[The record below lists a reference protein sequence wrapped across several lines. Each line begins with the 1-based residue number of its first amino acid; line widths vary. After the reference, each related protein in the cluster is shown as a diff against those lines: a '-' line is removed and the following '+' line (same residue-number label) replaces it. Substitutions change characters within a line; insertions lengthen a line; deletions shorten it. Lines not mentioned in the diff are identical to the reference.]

1 MAREP
6 EPRDLGKVTEPTTIV
21 GIDVGTTKICT
32 VVGEVQEDEMLR
44 IIGVGIAPS
53 RGLRKGVVV
62 NVHEA
67 TEAIS
72 ASVRKAERISGY
84 EINNAFVGVGGG
96 HISAINS
103 RGVVGI
109 SRGSRGI
116 AEADIERALDAARAI
131 AIPHNREII
140 HTIPRGC
147 TVDGQEGVK
156 DPIGMQGIRLEIEA
170 HIVTGAS
177 TSVSNLVKCVREA
190 GVEIDDLIL
199 QPLASGE
206 AVLKQSE
213 REMGVVLADIGGGT
227 TDIGI
232 FIEGSI
238 WHTIILGTGGEHVT
252 RDVAVGL
259 RTPFNTAEELKIQ
272 YGNAMPTSLSTDEL
286 IEVTSFGNGAREAM
300 SRLRLAEVIEARA
313 EEILTLILREVK
325 RSGYDGLLAAG
336 LVLCGGTA
344 ELSGFTQLAQQVMQM
359 PVRVGT
365 PHDLQGLTDVL
376 ESPAYATS
384 VGLLLWG
391 MRHAPIREAVGRPRR
406 PPSVLWPRIRDW
418 LRAFLPG

>member
-1 MAREP
+1 MSK
-6 EPRDLGKVTEPTTIV
+6 GQNVTEPRTVV

-32 VVGEVQEDEMLR
+32 LVGETYEDGQLR
-44 IIGVGIAPS
+44 IIGVGLAPS
-53 RGLRKGVVV
+53 LGLRKGVVV

-67 TEAIS
+67 TEAIT

-84 EINNAFVGVGGG
+84 DITSAFVGVGGG

-103 RGVVGI
+103 RGVVAI
-109 SRGSRGI
+109 SRTTRGI
-116 AEADIERALDAARAI
+116 TQFDIDRALDAARAI

-140 HTIPRGC
+140 HTVPRGYI
-147 TVDGQEGVK
+147 VDGQEGVK
-156 DPIGMQGIRLEIEA
+156 DPIGMQGIRLEVEA

-177 TSVSNLVKCVREA
+177 TSVSNLVKCVRDV

-206 AVLKQSE
+206 AVLKESE

-227 TDIGI
+227 TDIGL
-232 FIEGSI
+232 FIDGSI
-238 WHTIILGTGGEHVT
+238 WHTVVLGTGGEHLT

-272 YGNAMPTSLSTDEL
+272 YGHAIPTSLTTDEL
-286 IEVTSFGNGAREAM
+286 IEVTSFGDGTRQLV
-300 SRLRLAEVIEARA
+300 SRLQLAEVIEARA
-313 EEILTLILREVK
+313 EEILTLIRREVK

-336 LVLCGGTA
+336 LVMCGGSA
-344 ELSGFTQLAQQVMQM
+344 ELAGFQGLAQQVLQL
-359 PVRVGT
+359 PVRVGR

-376 ESPAYATS
+376 ESPAYATA

-391 MRHAPIREAVGRPRR
+391 RRHMQMGEPEPKRKR
-406 PPSVLWPRIRDW
+406 PPSLFAQRIRDW
-418 LRAFLPG
+418 FRAFLPG

>member
-1 MAREP
+1 MTDR
-6 EPRDLGKVTEPTTIV
+6 KTIV

-32 VVGEVQEDEMLR
+32 LVGEVYEDGQLR
-44 IIGVGIAPS
+44 IIGVGVAPS

-62 NVHEA
+62 NVQEA
-67 TEAIS
+67 TEAIT

-84 EINNAFVGVGGG
+84 EITSAYVGIGGG

-109 SRGSRGI
+109 SRTARGI
-116 AEADIERALDAARAI
+116 SEFDIERALDAARAI

-140 HTIPRGC
+140 HTIPRGYL
-147 TVDGQEGVK
+147 VDGQEGVK
-156 DPIGMQGIRLEIEA
+156 DPIGMQGIRLEVET

-177 TSVSNLVKCVREA
+177 TSVSNLVKCIRAA

-206 AVLKQSE
+206 AVLKGPE

-227 TDIGI
+227 TDIAI

-238 WHTIILGTGGEHVT
+238 WHTIVLGTGGEHLT

-272 YGNAMPTSLSTDEL
+272 YGHAMVASLTTDEL
-286 IEVTSFGNGAREAM
+286 IEVTSFGNGARQSV
-300 SRLRLAEVIEARA
+300 SRLQLSEVIEARA
-313 EEILTLILREVK
+313 EEILSLILREVK

-336 LVLCGGTA
+336 LVMCGGTA
-344 ELSGFTQLAQQVMQM
+344 ELAGFKDLAQQVLAL
-359 PVRVGT
+359 PVRVGK
-365 PHDLQGLTDVL
+365 PQDLQGLTDVL
-376 ESPAYATS
+376 DSPAYATS

-391 MRHAPIREAVGRPRR
+391 MRHQQADKPEPRR
-406 PPSVLWPRIRDW
+406 TRSPGRVWSSVRNWI
-418 LRAFLPG
+418 RAFLPG

>member
-1 MAREP
+1 M
-6 EPRDLGKVTEPTTIV
+6 TEPKTIV

-32 VVGEVQEDEMLR
+32 LVGEIYEDGQLR
-44 IIGVGIAPS
+44 IIGVGVSPS

-62 NVHEA
+62 NVQEA
-67 TEAIS
+67 TEAIT

-84 EINNAFVGVGGG
+84 EITSAFVGIGGG

-109 SRGSRGI
+109 SRSARGI
-116 AEADIERALDAARAI
+116 SHLDIERALDAARAI

-140 HTIPRGC
+140 HTIPRGYL
-147 TVDGQEGVK
+147 VDGQEGVK
-156 DPIGMQGIRLEIEA
+156 DPIGMQGIRLEVET

-177 TSVSNLVKCVREA
+177 TSVSNLVKCLREA
-190 GVEIDDLIL
+190 GVDIDDLIL

-206 AVLKQSE
+206 AVLKDTE

-238 WHTIILGTGGEHVT
+238 WHTVILGTGGEHLT

-272 YGNAMPTSLSTDEL
+272 YGHALPASLTTDEL
-286 IEVTSFGNGAREAM
+286 IEVTSFGNGARQSV
-300 SRLRLAEVIEARA
+300 SRLQLSEVIEARA
-313 EEILTLILREVK
+313 EEILSLILREVK

-336 LVLCGGTA
+336 LVMCGGTA
-344 ELSGFTQLAQQVMQM
+344 DLAGFKDLAQHVLQL
-359 PVRVGT
+359 PVRVGK
-365 PHDLQGLTDVL
+365 PQDLQGLTDVL
-376 ESPAYATS
+376 DSPAYATA
-384 VGLLLWG
+384 VGLLTWG
-391 MRHAPIREAVGRPRR
+391 MRHKQVGEPEPRRRR
-406 PPSVLWPRIRDW
+406 PPSELWSKLRDW
-418 LRAFLPG
+418 FRAFLPG

>member
-1 MAREP
+1 VRN
-6 EPRDLGKVTEPTTIV
+6 VTEPRTIV

-32 VVGEVQEDEMLR
+32 LVGEVYEDGQLR
-44 IIGVGIAPS
+44 IIGVGISPS

-67 TEAIS
+67 TEAIT

-84 EINNAFVGVGGG
+84 EIASAYIGVGGG

-109 SRGSRGI
+109 SRGVRGI
-116 AEADIERALDAARAI
+116 GQFDIDRALDAARAI

-140 HTIPRGC
+140 HTIPRGYV
-147 TVDGQEGVK
+147 VDGQEGVK
-156 DPIGMQGIRLEIEA
+156 DPIGMQGIRLEVEA

-177 TSVSNLVKCVREA
+177 TSVSNLVKCVRDA

-206 AVLKQSE
+206 AVLREQE

-238 WHTIILGTGGEHVT
+238 WHTIVLGTGGEHLT

-272 YGNAMPTSLSTDEL
+272 YGHAMAASLTTDEL
-286 IEVTSFGNGAREAM
+286 IEVTSFGNGARQSV
-300 SRLRLAEVIEARA
+300 SRLQLAEVIEARA
-313 EEILTLILREVK
+313 EEILALIRREVK

-336 LVLCGGTA
+336 LVMCGGSA
-344 ELSGFTQLAQQVMQM
+344 ELAGFNELAQSVLQL
-359 PVRVGT
+359 PVRVGR

-376 ESPAYATS
+376 ESPAYATA

-391 MRHAPIREAVGRPRR
+391 VRQMGADKPETRR
-406 PPSVLWPRIRDW
+406 TGQPSIFWQRVRDW
-418 LRAFLPG
+418 FRAFLPG

>member
-1 MAREP
+1 MV
-6 EPRDLGKVTEPTTIV
+6 EPRTIV

-32 VVGEVQEDEMLR
+32 LVGEAYDDGQLR
-44 IIGVGIAPS
+44 IIGVGVAPS

-67 TEAIS
+67 TEAIT

-84 EINNAFVGVGGG
+84 EIESAYVGVGGG
-96 HISAINS
+96 HVSAINS

-109 SRGSRGI
+109 SRGERGI
-116 AEADIERALDAARAI
+116 SQFDIERALDAARAI

-140 HTIPRGC
+140 HTIPRGYV
-147 TVDGQEGVK
+147 VDGQGGVK
-156 DPIGMQGIRLEIEA
+156 DPIGMQGIRLEVEA

-206 AVLKQSE
+206 AVLRESE
-213 REMGVVLADIGGGT
+213 QEMGVVLADIGGGT

-238 WHTIILGTGGEHVT
+238 WHTIVLGTGGEHLT

-259 RTPFNTAEELKIQ
+259 RTPFNTAEELKIK
-272 YGNAMPTSLSTDEL
+272 YGHAVPTSLTTDEL
-286 IEVTSFGNGAREAM
+286 IEVTSFGDGARESV

-336 LVLCGGTA
+336 LVLCGGSA
-344 ELSGFTQLAQQVMQM
+344 ELMGFKELATQVLRL

-391 MRHAPIREAVGRPRR
+391 THYAHDSEPEPRRKR
-406 PPSVLWPRIRDW
+406 PPSIFWQRVRDW
-418 LRAFLPG
+418 FRAFLPG

>member
-1 MAREP
+1 M
-6 EPRDLGKVTEPTTIV
+6 TEANTLV

-32 VVGEVQEDEMLR
+32 LVAETYEDGQLR
-44 IIGVGIAPS
+44 IIGVGVAPS

-67 TEAIS
+67 TEAIA
-72 ASVRKAERISGY
+72 ASVQKAERISGY
-84 EINNAFVGVGGG
+84 EIASAFVGIGGG

-109 SRGSRGI
+109 SRGARGI
-116 AEADIERALDAARAI
+116 SQSDIDRALDAARAI

-140 HTIPRGC
+140 HTIPRGYV
-147 TVDGQEGVK
+147 VDGQEGVK
-156 DPIGMQGIRLEIEA
+156 DPIGMQGIRLEVEA

-177 TSVSNLVKCVREA
+177 TSVSNLVKCVRNA

-206 AVLKQSE
+206 AVLRDNE
-213 REMGVVLADIGGGT
+213 REMGVVLADVGGGT
-227 TDIGI
+227 TDIGL

-238 WHTIILGTGGEHVT
+238 WHTVVLGTGGEHLT

-259 RTPFNTAEELKIQ
+259 RTPFNAAEELKIK
-272 YGNAMPTSLSTDEL
+272 YGHAMPSSLAHDEL
-286 IEVTSFGNGAREAM
+286 IEVTSFGNGAREQV
-300 SRLRLAEVIEARA
+300 SRLQLAEVIEARA
-313 EEILTLILREVK
+313 EEILSLIMREIK

-344 ELSGFTQLAQQVMQM
+344 ELTGFGELAQQMLGL
-359 PVRVGT
+359 PVRIGR

-391 MRHAPIREAVGRPRR
+391 QRSSQASESESRRPRS
-406 PPSVLWPRIRDW
+406 PSVFWPRVRDW
-418 LRAFLPG
+418 FRAFLPG

>member
-1 MAREP
+1 
-6 EPRDLGKVTEPTTIV
+6 VTEVKTIV

-32 VVGEVQEDEMLR
+32 LVGEANDDGLLR
-44 IIGVGIAPS
+44 IIGVGVSPS

-84 EINNAFVGVGGG
+84 EIANAFVGVGGG
-96 HISAINS
+96 HVSAINS

-109 SRGSRGI
+109 SRSARGI
-116 AEADIERALDAARAI
+116 SESDIERALDAARAI

-140 HTIPRGC
+140 HTIPRGYV
-147 TVDGQEGVK
+147 VDGQEGVK
-156 DPIGMQGIRLEIEA
+156 DPVGMQGIRLEVEA

-206 AVLKQSE
+206 AVLRENEQ
-213 REMGVVLADIGGGT
+213 EMGVVLADIGGGT
-227 TDIGI
+227 ADIGI

-238 WHTIILGTGGEHVT
+238 WHTIILGTGGEHLT

-259 RTPFNTAEELKIQ
+259 RTPFNTAEELKIK
-272 YGNAMPTSLSTDEL
+272 YGHAMPSSMLTDEL
-286 IEVTSFGNGAREAM
+286 IEVTSFGNGARQEV
-300 SRLRLAEVIEARA
+300 SRLHLAEVIEARA
-313 EEILTLILREVK
+313 EEILSLIVREVK

-344 ELSGFTQLAQQVMQM
+344 ELAGFKDLAEQM
-359 PVRVGT
+359 LRLPVRVGT

-391 MRHAPIREAVGRPRR
+391 MRHSPVPDVERKPRR
-406 PPSVLWPRIRDW
+406 PPSVFWPRVREW
-418 LRAFLPG
+418 LRAFLPD

>member
-1 MAREP
+1 M
-6 EPRDLGKVTEPTTIV
+6 TEPKTIV

-32 VVGEVQEDEMLR
+32 LVGEIYEDGQLR
-44 IIGVGIAPS
+44 IIGVGVAPS

-62 NVHEA
+62 NVQEA
-67 TEAIS
+67 TEAIT

-84 EINNAFVGVGGG
+84 QITSAYVGIGGG

-109 SRGSRGI
+109 SRTARGI
-116 AEADIERALDAARAI
+116 SEADIERALDAARAI

-140 HTIPRGC
+140 HTIPRGYL
-147 TVDGQEGVK
+147 VDGQEGVK
-156 DPIGMQGIRLEIEA
+156 DPIGMQGIRLEVET

-177 TSVSNLVKCVREA
+177 TSVSNLVKCIRAAEV
-190 GVEIDDLIL
+190 GIDDLIL

-206 AVLKQSE
+206 AVLKGPE

-227 TDIGI
+227 TDIAI

-238 WHTIILGTGGEHVT
+238 WHTVILGTGGEHLT

-259 RTPFNTAEELKIQ
+259 RTPFNTAEELKVQ
-272 YGNAMPTSLSTDEL
+272 YGHALAASLTTDEL
-286 IEVTSFGNGAREAM
+286 IEVTSFGNGARQSV
-300 SRLRLAEVIEARA
+300 SRLQLSEVIEARA
-313 EEILTLILREVK
+313 EEILSLILREVK

-336 LVLCGGTA
+336 LVMCGGTA
-344 ELSGFTQLAQQVMQM
+344 ELAGFRDLAQQVLAL
-359 PVRVGT
+359 PVRVGK
-365 PHDLQGLTDVL
+365 PQDLQGLTDVL
-376 ESPAYATS
+376 DSPAYATS

-391 MRHAPIREAVGRPRR
+391 MRHQQVDRPEPRRSR
-406 PPSVLWPRIRDW
+406 PPSQLWSSVRNWI
-418 LRAFLPG
+418 RAFLPG

>member
-1 MAREP
+1 
-6 EPRDLGKVTEPTTIV
+6 VTETTTIV

-32 VVGEVQEDEMLR
+32 VVGELQEPDLLR
-44 IIGVGIAPS
+44 IIGVGVSPS

-67 TEAIS
+67 TEAIA

-84 EINNAFVGVGGG
+84 DITSAFVGVGGG

-109 SRGSRGI
+109 SRGARGI
-116 AEADIERALDAARAI
+116 TESDIERALDAARAI

-140 HTIPRGC
+140 HTIPRGYV
-147 TVDGQEGVK
+147 VDGQEGVK
-156 DPIGMQGIRLEIEA
+156 DPIGMQGIRLEVEA

-177 TSVSNLVKCVREA
+177 TSVSNLVKCVHEA

-206 AVLKQSE
+206 AVLTQSE

-238 WHTIILGTGGEHVT
+238 WHSIILGTGGEHVT

-259 RTPFNTAEELKIQ
+259 RTPFNTAEELKIK
-272 YGNAMPTSLSTDEL
+272 YGHAMPSSLTTDEL
-286 IEVTSFGNGAREAM
+286 IEVTSFGDGAREAI
-300 SRLRLAEVIEARA
+300 SRLRLSEVIEARA

-344 ELSGFTQLAQQVMQM
+344 ELAGFQQLGQRVLQL
-359 PVRVGT
+359 PVRLGT

-391 MRHAPIREAVGRPRR
+391 MRHGQVSEPERRPRR
-406 PPSVLWPRIRDW
+406 SPNVFLQKTRDW

>member
-1 MAREP
+1 
-6 EPRDLGKVTEPTTIV
+6 VTEPKTVV

-32 VVGEVQEDEMLR
+32 LVGEVYEDAQLR
-44 IIGVGIAPS
+44 IIGVGVAPS

-62 NVHEA
+62 NVQEA
-67 TEAIS
+67 TEAIT
-72 ASVRKAERISGY
+72 ASVQKAERISGY
-84 EINNAFVGVGGG
+84 EIANAFVGIGGG

-109 SRGSRGI
+109 SRGARGI
-116 AEADIERALDAARAI
+116 SQFDIERALDAARAI

-140 HTIPRGC
+140 HTIPRGYV
-147 TVDGQEGVK
+147 VDGQEGVK
-156 DPIGMQGIRLEIEA
+156 DPIGMQGIRLEVEA

-177 TSVSNLVKCVREA
+177 TSVSNLVKCVRNA

-206 AVLKQSE
+206 AVLRANEQ
-213 REMGVVLADIGGGT
+213 EMGVVLADVGGGT
-227 TDIGI
+227 TDIAI

-238 WHTIILGTGGEHVT
+238 WHTVVLGIGGENVT

-259 RTPFNTAEELKIQ
+259 RTPFNTAEELKIK
-272 YGNAMPTSLSTDEL
+272 YGHAVPTSMSGDEL
-286 IEVTSFGNGAREAM
+286 IEVTSFGNGAREEV
-300 SRLRLAEVIEARA
+300 SRLQLAEVIEARA
-313 EEILTLILREVK
+313 EEILSMILREVK

-344 ELSGFTQLAQQVMQM
+344 DLAGIKELANQVLRL
-359 PVRVGT
+359 PARVGS

-384 VGLLLWG
+384 VGLLMWG
-391 MRHAPIREAVGRPRR
+391 MRQTPKQEPEPRRIR
-406 PPSVLWPRIRDW
+406 PPSIAWKRLRDW
-418 LRAFLPG
+418 FRAFLPG

>member
-1 MAREP
+1 MT
-6 EPRDLGKVTEPTTIV
+6 EPRTIV

-32 VVGEVQEDEMLR
+32 LVGEVYEDGQLR
-44 IIGVGIAPS
+44 IIGVGLSPS

-62 NVHEA
+62 NVNEA
-67 TEAIS
+67 TEAIT

-84 EINNAFVGVGGG
+84 EVTSAYVGVGGG
-96 HISAINS
+96 HITAINS

-109 SRGSRGI
+109 SRSARGI
-116 AEADIERALDAARAI
+116 SQFDIERALDAARAI

-140 HTIPRGC
+140 HTIPRGYV
-147 TVDGQEGVK
+147 VDGQEGVK
-156 DPIGMQGIRLEIEA
+156 DPIGMQGIRLEVET

-177 TSVSNLVKCVREA
+177 TSVSNLVKCIRGA

-206 AVLKQSE
+206 AVLKETEQ
-213 REMGVVLADIGGGT
+213 EMGVVLADIGGGT

-238 WHTIILGTGGEHVT
+238 WHTVVLGTGGEHLT

-272 YGNAMPTSLSTDEL
+272 YGHAVPASLATDEL
-286 IEVTSFGNGAREAM
+286 IEVTSFGNGARQSV
-300 SRLRLAEVIEARA
+300 SRLQLAEVIEARA

-336 LVLCGGTA
+336 LVMCGGSA
-344 ELSGFTQLAQQVMQM
+344 DLAGLKDLGQRVLQL
-359 PVRVGT
+359 PVRVGR

-376 ESPAYATS
+376 ESPAYATA

-391 MRHAPIREAVGRPRR
+391 MRHVQMGEPEARTRR
-406 PPSVLWPRIRDW
+406 PQSVFWQQIRNW
-418 LRAFLPG
+418 FRAFLPG

>member
-1 MAREP
+1 MS
-6 EPRDLGKVTEPTTIV
+6 EPRTIV

-32 VVGEVQEDEMLR
+32 LVGEANEDGMLR
-44 IIGVGIAPS
+44 IIGVGVAPS

-67 TEAIS
+67 TEAITT
-72 ASVRKAERISGY
+72 SVRKAERISGY
-84 EINNAFVGVGGG
+84 EITNAFVGIGGG

-109 SRGSRGI
+109 SRSSRGI
-116 AEADIERALDAARAI
+116 SEFDIERALDAARAI

-140 HTIPRGC
+140 HTIPRGYV
-147 TVDGQEGVK
+147 VDGQEGVK
-156 DPIGMQGIRLEIEA
+156 DPIGMQGIRLEVET

-190 GVEIDDLIL
+190 GVQIDDLIL

-206 AVLKQSE
+206 AVLKANE

-238 WHTIILGTGGEHVT
+238 WHTIILGTGGEHLT

-259 RTPFNTAEELKIQ
+259 RTPFNTAEELKVK
-272 YGNAMPTSLSTDEL
+272 YGHALPTSLTTDEL
-286 IEVTSFGNGAREAM
+286 IEVTSFGNGARQEV

-313 EEILTLILREVK
+313 EEILSLILREVK

-344 ELSGFTQLAQQVMQM
+344 ELAGFRELAQHMLQL
-359 PVRVGT
+359 PVRVGA

-384 VGLLLWG
+384 VGLLIWG
-391 MRHAPIREAVGRPRR
+391 WRHAKVGEPERKARR
-406 PPSVLWPRIRDW
+406 QQSAFFRQLRDW

>member
-1 MAREP
+1 VV
-6 EPRDLGKVTEPTTIV
+6 EPRTIV
-21 GIDVGTTKICT
+21 GLDIGTTKICT
-32 VVGEVQEDEMLR
+32 LVGEVHDDGPLR
-44 IIGVGIAPS
+44 IIGVGVAPS

-67 TEAIS
+67 TEAIT

-84 EINNAFVGVGGG
+84 EISSAYVGVGGG
-96 HISAINS
+96 HISALNS

-109 SRGSRGI
+109 SRGERGI
-116 AEADIERALDAARAI
+116 TQADIDRALDAARAI

-140 HTIPRGC
+140 HTIPRGYV
-147 TVDGQEGVK
+147 VDGQEGVR
-156 DPIGMQGIRLEIEA
+156 DPIGMQGIRLEVEA

-177 TSVSNLVKCVREA
+177 TCVSNLVKCVRNA

-206 AVLKQSE
+206 AVLKESE
-213 REMGVVLADIGGGT
+213 REMGVVLADVGGGT

-238 WHTIILGTGGEHVT
+238 WHTAVLGTGGEHLT

-259 RTPFNTAEELKIQ
+259 RTPLNTAEELKIK
-272 YGNAMPTSLSTDEL
+272 YGNARPGSLPGDEI
-286 IEVTSFGNGAREAM
+286 IEITSFGDTARETV
-300 SRLRLAEVIEARA
+300 SRRQLAEVLEARA
-313 EEILTLILREVK
+313 EEILELILREVK

-336 LVLCGGTA
+336 IVLCGGTA
-344 ELSGFTQLAQQVMQM
+344 ELAGFPELAQQVLRL
-359 PVRVGT
+359 PVRVGA
-365 PHDLQGLTDVL
+365 PHDLQGLVDTL
-376 ESPAYATS
+376 ESPAYATA

-391 MRHAPIREAVGRPRR
+391 MRHGPAIAAGSRPKR
-406 PPSVLWPRIRDW
+406 PPSLLWQRIQGW
-418 LRAFLPG
+418 FRAFLPGE

>member
-1 MAREP
+1 MT
-6 EPRDLGKVTEPTTIV
+6 EPRTIV
-21 GIDVGTTKICT
+21 SIDVGTTKICT
-32 VVGEVQEDEMLR
+32 LVGEVYEDGQLR
-44 IIGVGIAPS
+44 IIGVGVAPS

-67 TEAIS
+67 TEAIT
-72 ASVRKAERISGY
+72 ASVHKAERISGY
-84 EINNAFVGVGGG
+84 QITSAYVGVGGG

-109 SRGSRGI
+109 SRSTRGI
-116 AEADIERALDAARAI
+116 SEFDIERALDAARAI

-140 HTIPRGC
+140 HTIPRGYV
-147 TVDGQEGVK
+147 VDGQEGVK
-156 DPIGMQGIRLEIEA
+156 DPIGMQGIRLEVES

-177 TSVSNLVKCVREA
+177 TSVSNLVKCVRDT

-206 AVLKQSE
+206 AVLKETEQ
-213 REMGVVLADIGGGT
+213 EMGVVLADIGGGT

-238 WHTIILGTGGEHVT
+238 WHTVVLGTGGEHLT

-272 YGNAMPTSLSTDEL
+272 YGHAVPASLTTDEL
-286 IEVTSFGNGAREAM
+286 IEVTSFGNGARQSV
-300 SRLRLAEVIEARA
+300 SRLELSEVIEARA

-336 LVLCGGTA
+336 LVICGGSADLTGFR
-344 ELSGFTQLAQQVMQM
+344 ELGQQVLQL
-359 PVRVGT
+359 PVRVGR

-376 ESPAYATS
+376 ESPAYATA

-391 MRHAPIREAVGRPRR
+391 LRHEQAGQPETRR
-406 PPSVLWPRIRDW
+406 RRAPSVLGQRVRNWF
-418 LRAFLPG
+418 RAFLPG

>member
-1 MAREP
+1 
-6 EPRDLGKVTEPTTIV
+6 VTEPRTIV
-21 GIDVGTTKICT
+21 GIDVGTTKVCT
-32 VVGEVQEDEMLR
+32 LVGEVYEDDQLR
-44 IIGVGIAPS
+44 IIGVGVAPS

-84 EINNAFVGVGGG
+84 QITSAFVGLGGG

-109 SRGSRGI
+109 SRSARGI
-116 AEADIERALDAARAI
+116 SDFDIERALDAARAI

-140 HTIPRGC
+140 HTIPRGYV
-147 TVDGQEGVK
+147 VDGQEGVK
-156 DPIGMQGIRLEIEA
+156 DPLGMQGIRLEVEA

-177 TSVSNLVKCVREA
+177 TSVSNLVKCVRGT

-199 QPLASGE
+199 QSLGSGE
-206 AVLKQSE
+206 AVLRDAE
-213 REMGVVLADIGGGT
+213 REMGVILADVGGGT
-227 TDIGI
+227 TDIAI

-238 WHTIILGTGGEHVT
+238 WHSIVLGTGGEHLT
-252 RDVAVGL
+252 HDVAVGL
-259 RTPFNTAEELKIQ
+259 RTPLSAAEELKIK
-272 YGNAMPTSLSTDEL
+272 YGHALPSSLTTDEM
-286 IEVTSFGNGAREAM
+286 IEVTSFGNGAREAV
-300 SRLRLAEVIEARA
+300 SRMRLAEVLEARA
-313 EEILTLILREVK
+313 EEIILLILREVK

-336 LVLCGGTA
+336 LVLCGGSA
-344 ELSGFTQLAQQVMQM
+344 ELAGFKELANQMLQL
-359 PVRVGT
+359 PVRIGA

-376 ESPAYATS
+376 ESPAYATA

-391 MRHAPIREAVGRPRR
+391 ARHSPTTEAPPRPPRGVNLPVGRI
-406 PPSVLWPRIRDW
+406 WDW

>member
-1 MAREP
+1 MT
-6 EPRDLGKVTEPTTIV
+6 EPRTIV

-32 VVGEVQEDEMLR
+32 LVGESHEDGLLR
-44 IIGVGIAPS
+44 IIGVGVSPS

-62 NVHEA
+62 NVQET
-67 TEAIS
+67 TEAIA

-84 EINNAFVGVGGG
+84 EITSAYVGIGGG

-109 SRGSRGI
+109 SRSARGI
-116 AEADIERALDAARAI
+116 GESDIERALDAARAI

-140 HTIPRGC
+140 HTIPRGYV
-147 TVDGQEGVK
+147 VDGQEGVK
-156 DPIGMQGIRLEIEA
+156 NPIGMQGIRLEVEA

-177 TSVSNLVKCVREA
+177 TSVSNLVKCVRET
-190 GVEIDDLIL
+190 GVQIDDLIL

-206 AVLKQSE
+206 AVLKENE

-238 WHTIILGTGGEHVT
+238 WHTIILGTGGEHLT

-259 RTPFNTAEELKIQ
+259 RTPFNTAEELKIK
-272 YGNAMPTSLSTDEL
+272 YGHAVPGSLTIDEL
-286 IEVTSFGNGAREAM
+286 IEVTSFGNGARQQV

-313 EEILTLILREVK
+313 EEILSLVLREVK

-344 ELSGFTQLAQQVMQM
+344 ELAGFKELAQQMLQL

-391 MRHAPIREAVGRPRR
+391 MRHAQAGEPERKSR
-406 PPSVLWPRIRDW
+406 PPSVFWKRVRDW